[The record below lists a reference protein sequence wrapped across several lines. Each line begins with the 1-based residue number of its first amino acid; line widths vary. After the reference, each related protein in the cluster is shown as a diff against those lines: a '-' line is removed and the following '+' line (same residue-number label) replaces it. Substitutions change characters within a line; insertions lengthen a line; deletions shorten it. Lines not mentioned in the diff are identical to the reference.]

1 MKRMLF
7 LLAAWAMAWPVVT
20 VAGTPPPFRDF
31 YVSPAGS
38 DAAPG
43 TSSRTAWRTLAR
55 AESAALRP
63 GDRVHLQGGATFTE
77 PLAPFAGTAGTN
89 SDPIIFDSYG
99 QGRATLTAGI
109 YLNSVSDLAFQNLEV
124 TSTGRG
130 VLSSAA
136 GAGASGITLRDL
148 AISNIPLAGI
158 SSNNAR
164 DSDWLIDR
172 ISISHT
178 GDSGI
183 YFVGSDFT
191 ISGSR
196 IVDTGTRSSIGYPR
210 HGIYAAGPAPRIVGN
225 TIASFSTSG
234 VSLRY
239 QNGVVVGNRITG
251 GARGVSFEEQAST
264 AGTTR
269 IAHNTI
275 SDVSDGGIVVARPA
289 FESFV
294 FADNTIETA
303 GAYGAVRSGCSQADD
318 REQHRPG
325 GERRHPP
332 AQCPRADRDL
342 PRARQPLVWRAQCR
356 VLLEWCCAVVRG
368 LSKRERAGIRRCPAL
383 IRGCRCLQQGAVA
396 LVEVSRRAEAPRRGA
411 SAHVLITS
419 RESSSVRR
427 PPGAVLRSAQLPRRW

>member
-7 LLAAWAMAWPVVT
+7 LLAAWTMAWPVVT

-275 SDVSDGGIVVARPA
+275 SDVSDDRLLIVRDQAHERRRK
-289 FESFV
+289 
-294 FADNTIETA
+294 FAPRDA
-303 GAYGAVRSGCSQADD
+303 GFLGTQADAI
-318 REQHRPG
+318 PAAV
-325 GERRHPP
+325 HP
-332 AQCPRADRDL
+332 L
-342 PRARQPLVWRAQCR
+342 P
-356 VLLEWCCAVVRG
+356 
-368 LSKRERAGIRRCPAL
+368 
-383 IRGCRCLQQGAVA
+383 
-396 LVEVSRRAEAPRRGA
+396 
-411 SAHVLITS
+411 
-419 RESSSVRR
+419 
-427 PPGAVLRSAQLPRRW
+427 